1 MFARTFFD
9 EEVLGRSVGVTY
21 EEMLAFCRT
30 YVEVARLE
38 LMSYIAVEE
47 GSSNVVA
54 FLMVEDVAGP
64 TARTVKT
71 GVMDALE
78 KSTSDSLGKVFHCL
92 EGLHQV
98 FKAKIGVDFRNPL
111 RRGQYFHILSAGAV
125 PEVRGSGVVIAMV
138 AKMYMHL
145 VEGDGG
151 KGYLGMVTEATSFAS
166 QRLLKRTLLPDF
178 GWVVEKDL
186 EDFKNP
192 DGKLMFPTAQTST
205 INLSYQFAA
214 SHGSL
219 ERTFQEALFYLGS
232 DPRLLDGIPHIA
244 LRVYALHTISVAG
257 SAKEPGLFSLD
268 LAGRAKYSAVQT
280 LIKEGKTLTEIR
292 QEVRRMSN
300 RRPPTTLNSNSSLLN
315 LPPPSPPSQLVDI
328 IQHTFPGWRQSLK
341 DIRSVPISSA
351 TQTKLMNKL
360 IKTVNSV
367 NSSSINVRAIW
378 VPDKFASTCMR
389 CDSKFTL
396 TNRKHHCRICG
407 LVVCQSC
414 TPTNIPLPPWFKVEG
429 LHRVCLHC
437 TDATIGLDVEKAMED
452 SAKNGARPRVNSRHG
467 IRSLSSDTSGLNV
480 GKEKKKKGGFWG
492 GRRSKQKSKLGN
504 F

>member
-1 MFARTFFD
+1 MSSLNILPLHEATAKQSPASEYIKSSVIRVFARTFFD

-38 LMSYIAVEE
+38 QMSYIAVEE

-125 PEVRGSGVVIAMV
+125 PEVRGSGIVMAMV

-192 DGKLMFPTAQTST
+192 GGKLMFPTAQTST

-244 LRVYALHTISVAG
+244 LRMYALHTLSVAG

-292 QEVRRMSN
+292 QE
-300 RRPPTTLNSNSSLLN
+300 
-315 LPPPSPPSQLVDI
+315 LVDI

-414 TPTNIPLPPWFKVEG
+414 TLTNIPLPPWFKVEG